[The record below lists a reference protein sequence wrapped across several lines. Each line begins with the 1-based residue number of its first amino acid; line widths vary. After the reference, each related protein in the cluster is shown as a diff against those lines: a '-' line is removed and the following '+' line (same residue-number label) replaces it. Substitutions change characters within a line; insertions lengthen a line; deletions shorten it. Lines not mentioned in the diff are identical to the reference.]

1 MAYHEITTI
10 DPLYISITDSRE
22 GVDDYQL
29 ELKASADYLACK
41 KDCVWLRLFYMDS
54 ALPKA
59 TKENL
64 AARKQWMTDNERL
77 LKTHVKAIVNVV
89 EDPFYEQAKRIK
101 IEKAYG
107 VCGTCCKTLSE
118 ALDWIAVNVSLPEI
132 IKIDKRQV
140 VKEVNLIKN

>member
-1 MAYHEITTI
+1 MAYQEITTI
-10 DPLYISITDSRE
+10 DPLYISITDSRD

-29 ELKASADYLACK
+29 ELQASADYLNCG
-41 KDCVWLRLFYMDS
+41 KDCVWLRLFHIDT

-64 AARKQWMTDNERL
+64 AARKQWMIDNEGL
-77 LKTHVKAIVNVV
+77 LKGHVKAIVNVV
-89 EDPFYEQAKRIK
+89 DDPFYEQAKKIK

-118 ALDWIAVNVSLPEI
+118 ALDWIVSNVSLAGIAEI
-132 IKIDKRQV
+132 EKQ
-140 VKEVNLIKN
+140 EVLEKVSMLNN